1 MAKTLTH
8 MYSKLVQGVPGMQ
21 TALDMAEEFRLKV
34 HGTMRQRAD
43 ALIRAQNM
51 KAAGQGF
58 ITSLGG
64 LPFLPATIPANI
76 LALFYVWIRMSAAIA
91 HMGGHDVASD
101 ETKALVF
108 LTILGGDVPDLP
120 EDESNAKLIEIIIK
134 RILFAFGK
142 KTAGNVARKAVPIIA
157 GL

>member
-1 MAKTLTH
+1 
-8 MYSKLVQGVPGMQ
+8 
-21 TALDMAEEFRLKV
+21 
-34 HGTMRQRAD
+34 
-43 ALIRAQNM
+43 
-51 KAAGQGF
+51 
-58 ITSLGG
+58 
-64 LPFLPATIPANI
+64 
-76 LALFYVWIRMSAAIA
+76 MSAAIA

>member
-51 KAAGQGF
+51 KAAGQ
-58 ITSLGG
+58 G